1 MNERRE
7 ITACVTLTWL
17 DTSKR
22 WLVVASDV
30 DGNTVSEYADTTAEV
45 GSAGLQLLCQATVR
59 EVLSWL
65 PY

>member
-1 MNERRE
+1 MNVRRE

-22 WLVVASDV
+22 WLVVAADV
-30 DGNTVSEYADTTAEV
+30 DGHTVSAYADTTAEV
-45 GSAGLQLLCQATVR
+45 GSAGLLLLCQATVR
-59 EVLSWL
+59 ELQSWL